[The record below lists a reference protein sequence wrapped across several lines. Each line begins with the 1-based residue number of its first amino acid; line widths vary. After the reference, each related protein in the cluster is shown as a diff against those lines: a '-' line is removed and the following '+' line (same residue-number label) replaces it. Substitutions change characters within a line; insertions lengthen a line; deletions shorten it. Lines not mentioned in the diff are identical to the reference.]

1 MGQEYTGYRTWLAF
15 CGECCEQEQ
24 AAREGLDGKRWIAED
39 KEDTHAKKKKKGGPP
54 LHGCGSHCC
63 IAGQCGRDPGTLLT
77 TYSLKPRAVLAR
89 STRAIKFSK
98 DSRFAQLVGGAWKM
112 VSWGQSAPVAGV

>member
-39 KEDTHAKKKKKGGPP
+39 KEDTHAKKKKKGGH
-54 LHGCGSHCC
+54 LCMGVGVTAALQVSVE
-63 IAGQCGRDPGTLLT
+63 GT
-77 TYSLKPRAVLAR
+77 
-89 STRAIKFSK
+89 
-98 DSRFAQLVGGAWKM
+98 Q
-112 VSWGQSAPVAGV
+112 APCSPHTP